1 MATLPNHIAPLLG
14 WRRVTHQLD
23 SLPTGISSFDKI
35 LGGCP
40 RGRLTEITGPS
51 SSGRASFLHQLLAA
65 ATRRGEYGAVVDP
78 AEGFDPHTAAQAGVD
93 LDALLWVRA
102 GHQLDHA
109 MRAADLLLHSGG
121 FGVIALDLCHA
132 NPEHLRRLPPSYWF
146 RFQRAVEQ
154 TSTVLLVLAREPQ
167 AKSTAALQASTSRQ
181 ETVFTGLFP
190 YQLLARA
197 RYCVEPYKP
206 QRATAEYVAEMA
218 CEAGA

>member
-23 SLPTGISSFDKI
+23 SLPTGITSFDQI

-40 RGRLTEITGPS
+40 RGRLTEITGPA

-65 ATRRGEYGAVVDP
+65 ATRRGEYCAVVDP
-78 AEGFDPHTAAQAGVD
+78 AEAFDPHTAAQA
-93 LDALLWVRA
+93 
-102 GHQLDHA
+102 
-109 MRAADLLLHSGG
+109 DLLLHAGG
-121 FGVIALDLCHA
+121 FGVIALDLCQA
-132 NPEHLRRLPPSYWF
+132 NAEQLRRLPASYWF

-154 TSTVLLVLAREPQ
+154 TSTVLLVLAQQPQ
-167 AKSTAALQASTSRQ
+167 AKSTAALQARTSRQ
-181 ETVFTGLFP
+181 EAVFTGLFP

-206 QRATAEYVAEMA
+206 QRATAEYVAELLE
-218 CEAGA
+218 EAGA

>member
-23 SLPTGISSFDKI
+23 SLPTGIASFDRI

-40 RGRLTEITGPS
+40 RGRITEITGAA

-65 ATRRGEYGAVVDP
+65 ATRRGEFCAVVDP
-78 AEGFDPHTAAQAGVD
+78 SESFDPHTAAQAGVN
-93 LDALLWVRA
+93 LDTLLWVRA

-109 MRAADLLLHSGG
+109 IRSADLLLHSGG
-121 FGVIALDLCHA
+121 FGVIALDLCQA
-132 NPEHLRRLPPSYWF
+132 NPEHLRRLPASYWF

-154 TSTVLLVLAREPQ
+154 TSTILLVLGQQPE
-167 AKSTAALQASTSRQ
+167 AKSTAALQARTSRQ

-197 RYCVEPYKP
+197 RYCVEPAKP
-206 QRATAEYVAEMA
+206 SRAAAEYVAELA
-218 CEAGA
+218 VEAGA

>member
-23 SLPTGISSFDKI
+23 SLPTGITSFDQI

-40 RGRLTEITGPS
+40 RGRLTEITGPA

-65 ATRRGEYGAVVDP
+65 ATRRGEYCAVVDP
-78 AEGFDPHTAAQAGVD
+78 AEGFDPHTAAQAGVN

-102 GHQLDHA
+102 GQQLDYA
-109 MRAADLLLHSGG
+109 MRSADLLLHAGG
-121 FGVIALDLCHA
+121 FGVIALDLCQA
-132 NPEHLRRLPPSYWF
+132 NPEQLRRLPASYWF

-154 TSTVLLVLAREPQ
+154 TSTVLLVLAQQPQ
-167 AKSTAALQASTSRQ
+167 AKSTAALQARTSRQ
-181 ETVFTGLFP
+181 EAVFTGLFP

-206 QRATAEYVAEMA
+206 QRATAEYVAELLE
-218 CEAGA
+218 EAGA